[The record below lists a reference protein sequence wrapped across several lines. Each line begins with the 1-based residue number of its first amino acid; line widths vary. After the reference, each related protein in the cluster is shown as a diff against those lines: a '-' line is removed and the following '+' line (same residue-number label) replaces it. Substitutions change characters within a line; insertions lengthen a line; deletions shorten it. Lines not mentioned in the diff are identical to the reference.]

1 MNAPK
6 ILWRQLILCWRSPA
20 INTNFGFLKKLEAPK
35 ILWRQHFVLTVT
47 SHQHKICFFWKKW
60 MPQKILWRQ
69 FILCWRSPAINTN
82 FGFLKKLEAP
92 KFLWRQHFVL
102 TVTSHQH
109 KICFFFWKNE
119 CPKNF
124 VTTVNWTS
132 LQTYKHFFSSST
144 GSIAC
149 DDCPMGCNHVI
160 FCSPC
165 VNMTIESLDFIFFW
179 VCANL

>member
-1 MNAPK
+1 M
-6 ILWRQLILCWRSPA
+6 
-20 INTNFGFLKKLEAPK
+20 
-35 ILWRQHFVLTVT
+35 
-47 SHQHKICFFWKKW
+47 
-60 MPQKILWRQ
+60 
-69 FILCWRSPAINTN
+69 ILCWRSPAINTN

-109 KICFFFWKNE
+109 KIYFFWKNE

-124 VTTVNWTS
+124 VTTVYFVLTVTS
-132 LQTYKHFFSSST
+132 HQHKFWFSKKIGGSKIFVTTAFCVDGHQPSTQNLFFSEKMNAPKILWRQLIERRYKLINIFSSST